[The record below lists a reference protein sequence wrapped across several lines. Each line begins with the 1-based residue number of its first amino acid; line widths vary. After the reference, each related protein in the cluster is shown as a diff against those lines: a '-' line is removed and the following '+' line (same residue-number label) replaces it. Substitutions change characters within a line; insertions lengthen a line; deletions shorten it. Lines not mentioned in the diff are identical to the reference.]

1 MEGCLNCHS
10 SPCTCIQPKDLFGS
24 PFYCQKR
31 IRTRKFASP
40 NSPLDKEELDDLQ
53 SCIEGAND
61 LLRSLGNQRDEENTR
76 QLQLHFLEMRGEI
89 VSADIICECESGDAE
104 ESSNILQN
112 DRIMF
117 RNFCLNGKIANAGRD
132 FLQINQNG
140 SAVFILYKNLLSIKK
155 DDCKE
160 EFELDPEF
168 IDAEKNLRRQLAFN
182 FGEFVSKNP
191 NFINLFFGIP
201 LFFMLGQ
208 FCGKDIV
215 IVTAQGQFKGTLSGV
230 DEDSIELVNKKGKFH
245 LEFDEVCYLKVFNL
259 K

>member
-1 MEGCLNCHS
+1 MEGCIKCHS

-40 NSPLDKEELDDLQ
+40 NSPLDQEELDELQ
-53 SCIEGAND
+53 SCIDAAND
-61 LLRSLGNQRDEENTR
+61 LLRSLGSRSDEDNTR

-89 VSADIICECESGDAE
+89 VTADIICECERFDAE
-104 ESSNILQN
+104 EFPNTLEN
-112 DRIMF
+112 DTVMTKT
-117 RNFCLNGKIANAGRD
+117 FCLNGKIANAGRD

-155 DDCKE
+155 ADCIE
-160 EFELDPEF
+160 GIDLDPEF

-201 LFFMLGQ
+201 LFFMLKQ
-208 FCGKDIV
+208 FCGKDFV
-215 IVTAQGQFKGTLSGV
+215 IVTTEGQFKGTLSGV
-230 DEDSIELVNKKGKFH
+230 EEDSVELINKRGKFH
-245 LEFDEVCYLKVFNL
+245 VEFDEICYLKVLNL